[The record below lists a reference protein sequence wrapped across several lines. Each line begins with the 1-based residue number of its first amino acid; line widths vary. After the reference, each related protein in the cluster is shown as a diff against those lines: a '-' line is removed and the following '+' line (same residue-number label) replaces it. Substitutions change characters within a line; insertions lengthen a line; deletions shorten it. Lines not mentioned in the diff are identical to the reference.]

1 MCHLLSA
8 FLVYNSTVNHALICV
23 DNLRVGG
30 YQRLTLDEAYALSDR
45 GFKVSIFVLEESN
58 SPTTRTE
65 TFFEIESQLIYNKNI
80 EINFSS
86 QQWRRLLVDLR
97 HTINSIPK
105 SPLIISHSL
114 RCTVMLKIFKLFR
127 QKPQLTINTKVHQL
141 PSLTDSKQRLKRLI
155 YTQFTDRLF
164 GFSEAVSLSWTTQFG
179 DHFRLLLRFT
189 KRLDLLRN
197 GIYLDRLPVRDKL
210 NSSSISRPRIIFL
223 GRLTFW
229 KGLSIFETISLLDE
243 LKDYD
248 FLFIIPSYVDSDF
261 VKLKAVLGDRLKIV
275 EGKSINQLQFCE
287 GDVHLYP
294 ALYGEN
300 SKIIESVSL
309 NCLEMAC
316 LGIPSLIT
324 VGGQITWREPI
335 FNKVF
340 LEVDW
345 DSIDQ
350 VVSKIR
356 RASKLKIQNEDLD
369 LIRRKIDIN
378 SELDRLIRSGMAQ
391 L

>member
-1 MCHLLSA
+1 M
-8 FLVYNSTVNHALICV
+8 NHALICV
-23 DNLRVGG
+23 DNLRIGG
-30 YQRLTLDEAYALSDR
+30 FQRLALDEAYALSDR
-45 GFKVSIFVLEESN
+45 GFIVSIFVLEESN
-58 SPTTRTE
+58 STTAGIK
-65 TFFEIESQLIYNKNI
+65 TFFEIESGLISSKNI
-80 EINFSS
+80 DINFSAHH
-86 QQWRRLLVDLR
+86 WLRLLLDLR

-114 RCTVMLKIFKLFR
+114 RCTVMLKIFKLFY
-127 QKPQLTINTKVHQL
+127 QKRQLTINTKVHQL
-141 PSLTDSKQRLKRLI
+141 PSLTDPKQRLKRLI
-155 YTQFTDRLF
+155 YSQFTDYLF
-164 GFSEAVSLSWTTQFG
+164 GFSEAVRVAWTTQFG
-179 DHFRLLLRFT
+179 NQFRLLLRFT

-210 NSSSISRPRIIFL
+210 NLTSISRPRIIFL

-229 KGLSIFETISLLDE
+229 KGLSIFETISLLGE

-261 VKLKAVLGDRLKIV
+261 LKLKAVLGDRLQIV
-275 EGKSINQLQFCE
+275 EGKSINQLQFYE

-294 ALYGEN
+294 ALYGGN

-350 VVSKIR
+350 VVSEIR

-378 SELDRLIRSGMAQ
+378 SELDRLIRS
-391 L
+391 

>member
-1 MCHLLSA
+1 M
-8 FLVYNSTVNHALICV
+8 NHALICV

-30 YQRLTLDEAYALSDR
+30 YQRLALDEAYALSDR
-45 GFKVSIFVLEESN
+45 GYIVSIFVLEESN
-58 SPTTRTE
+58 FSTTKIN
-65 TFFEIESQLIYNKNI
+65 TFFDIESGLISSKNI

-86 QQWRRLLVDLR
+86 QSWLRLLVDLR

-114 RCTVMLKIFKLFR
+114 RCTAMLKLFKLFYLKR
-127 QKPQLTINTKVHQL
+127 QMTINTKIHQL
-141 PSLTDSKQRLKRLI
+141 PSLTDPKQRLKRLI
-155 YTQFTDRLF
+155 YSQFTDYLF
-164 GFSEAVSLSWTTQFG
+164 GFSEAVRVAWATQFG
-179 DHFRLLLRFT
+179 NQIHLLLQFT
-189 KRLDLLRN
+189 KKIDLLRN

-210 NSSSISRPRIIFL
+210 SLSSNSRPRIIFL

-261 VKLKAVLGDRLKIV
+261 WKLKAVLGDRLKIV
-275 EGKSINQLQFCE
+275 EGRSINQLQFYE

-294 ALYGEN
+294 ALYGKN
-300 SKIIESVSL
+300 SKVIESISL

-316 LGIPSLIT
+316 LGIPSLVT
-324 VGGQITWREPI
+324 VGGQITWPEQV
-335 FNKVF
+335 FKKVF

-350 VVSKIR
+350 VVSEVG
-356 RASKLKIQNEDLD
+356 RASNLKIQNEDLE

-378 SELDRLIRSGMAQ
+378 SELDRLIRK
-391 L
+391 

>member
-1 MCHLLSA
+1 M
-8 FLVYNSTVNHALICV
+8 
-23 DNLRVGG
+23 
-30 YQRLTLDEAYALSDR
+30 
-45 GFKVSIFVLEESN
+45 
-58 SPTTRTE
+58 
-65 TFFEIESQLIYNKNI
+65 
-80 EINFSS
+80 
-86 QQWRRLLVDLR
+86 LVDLR
-97 HTINSIPK
+97 HTIISIPK

-114 RCTVMLKIFKLFR
+114 RCTVILKLFKLFYRKR
-127 QKPQLTINTKVHQL
+127 QLKINTKVHQL
-141 PSLTDSKQRLKRLI
+141 PSLSDPKQRLKRLV
-155 YTQFTDRLF
+155 YSQFTDHLF
-164 GFSEAVSLSWTTQFG
+164 GFSEAVRITWPTQFG
-179 DHFRLLLRFT
+179 NQVRLLLQFT

-210 NSSSISRPRIIFL
+210 ILSPISRPRIIFL

-229 KGLSIFETISLLDE
+229 KGLSIFESISLLDE

-261 VKLKAVLGDRLKIV
+261 LKLKAVLGDRLKIV
-275 EGKSINQLQFCE
+275 EGRSVNQLLFCE

-300 SKIIESVSL
+300 SKVIESVSL

-324 VGGQITWREPI
+324 LGGQLTWPEEV
-335 FNKVF
+335 FNRVF
-340 LEVDW
+340 LEVEW
-345 DSIDQ
+345 GSIDQ
-350 VVSKIR
+350 VVSEIG

-378 SELDRLIRSGMAQ
+378 SELDRLIRS
-391 L
+391 

>member
-1 MCHLLSA
+1 LYHLLST

-58 SPTTRTE
+58 SPTPRTE

-80 EINFSS
+80 EIYFSS
-86 QQWRRLLVDLR
+86 RQWRRLLVDLR
-97 HTINSIPK
+97 HIINSIPK

-114 RCTVMLKIFKLFR
+114 RCTVMLKIFKLFC

-164 GFSEAVSLSWTTQFG
+164 GFSEAVRLSWTTQFG

-210 NSSSISRPRIIFL
+210 NSYSIFRPRIIFL

-324 VGGQITWREPI
+324 SGGQLTWPEQVFKR
-335 FNKVF
+335 VF

-345 DSIDQ
+345 SSIDH
-350 VVSKIR
+350 VVSEIG
-356 RASKLKIQNEDLD
+356 RASNLKIQNKDLE
-369 LIRRKIDIN
+369 LIRRTIDIN
-378 SELDRLIRSGMAQ
+378 SELDRLIS
-391 L
+391 

>member
-1 MCHLLSA
+1 MK
-8 FLVYNSTVNHALICV
+8 HALVCV

-30 YQRLTLDEAYALSDR
+30 YQRLALDEAYALSDR
-45 GFKVSIFVLEESN
+45 GFLVSIFVLEESN
-58 SPTTRTE
+58 SPTTGIN
-65 TFFEIESQLIYNKNI
+65 TFFEIESELISSKNI
-80 EINFSS
+80 GIKFSS
-86 QQWRRLLVDLR
+86 QHWLRLLVDLR
-97 HTINSIPK
+97 EEINSIPK

-114 RCTVMLKIFKLFR
+114 RCTVMLKLFKHFY
-127 QKPQLTINTKVHQL
+127 QKRQLTINTKVHQL
-141 PSLTDSKQRLKRLI
+141 PSLTDPKQRFKRLI
-155 YTQFTDRLF
+155 YSQFTDYLY
-164 GFSEAVSLSWTTQFG
+164 GFSEAVRIAWTTQFG
-179 DHFRLLLRFT
+179 NQFRLLLKFT

-197 GIYLDRLPVRDKL
+197 GIYLDRLPVREKL
-210 NSSSISRPRIIFL
+210 ILSSISRPRIIFL

-229 KGLSIFETISLLDE
+229 KGLSVFESISLLDE
-243 LKDYD
+243 LRNYD

-261 VKLKAVLGDRLKIV
+261 LKLKAALGDRLKIV

-294 ALYGEN
+294 ALYGED

-324 VGGQITWREPI
+324 LGGQLTWPEEVFKR
-335 FNKVF
+335 VF

-345 DSIDQ
+345 GSIDQ
-350 VVSKIR
+350 VVSEIG

-378 SELDRLIRSGMAQ
+378 SELDRLIRS
-391 L
+391 

>member
-1 MCHLLSA
+1 M
-8 FLVYNSTVNHALICV
+8 NHALICV
-23 DNLRVGG
+23 DNLHIGG
-30 YQRLTLDEAYALSDR
+30 YQRLALDEAYALSDR
-45 GFKVSIFVLEESN
+45 GFKVSIFVLEENN
-58 SPTTRTE
+58 SSTIKGK
-65 TFFEIESQLIYNKNI
+65 TFFEIESQLISSKNI
-80 EINFSS
+80 VFNFSS
-86 QQWRRLLVDLR
+86 QGWLRLSVNLR
-97 HTINSIPK
+97 NAMNSIPK

-114 RCTVMLKIFKLFR
+114 RCTVVFKIFKFFCR
-127 QKPQLTINTKVHQL
+127 KRGINVNTKVHQL
-141 PSLTDSKQRLKRLI
+141 PSLTDPKQRLKRLI
-155 YTQFTDRLF
+155 YVQFTDHLF

-179 DHFRLLLRFT
+179 HHFRLLLRFT

-197 GIYLDRLPVRDKL
+197 GIYLDRLPVRDKWNL
-210 NSSSISRPRIIFL
+210 SSISRPRIIFL

-229 KGLSIFETISLLDE
+229 KNLSIFETISLLDE
-243 LKDYD
+243 LTDYD
-248 FLFIIPSYVDSDF
+248 FLFIIPSYMQSDF
-261 VKLKAVLGDRLKIV
+261 FKLRTVLGDRLKIV
-275 EGKSINQLQFCE
+275 EGKSINQLQFYE

-294 ALYGEN
+294 ALYGGS

-345 DSIDQ
+345 GSIDQ
-350 VVSKIR
+350 VVSEIR